1 MAKAKSFTLLPFI
14 SFLLLASCLSS
25 SSGEQFKA
33 NVTIANGLAYG
44 YYNYICPQV
53 EGLVRNY
60 LMQVYRSDAGQAAAI
75 LRLQSHDCFVQGCDG
90 SVLLDRSPERSEIP
104 NKDFKQQTFQI
115 IENLRQIVHYYCG
128 RVVSCSDLLTLA
140 ARDAVFFTGG
150 PDFSVPLGRRDGVT
164 FPRPGQTSEDLIAPT
179 AKTTDILARFARKGL
194 NFVDA
199 VALSGAH
206 TIGIAHCS
214 SFRGRLFPNRD
225 PTMEFSFYDRL
236 SRYCASPAIDPLVW
250 LDFRS
255 PFRFDNLYFVDL
267 MNRQGLFTSDQ
278 DLFED
283 PRTRG
288 TVINFAY
295 NQQQFFVNFAAA
307 MIRMGIVG
315 VLTDG
320 QGEIRARCNM
330 RNSDFYNLESVLE
343 KDNISSSAAI

>member
-1 MAKAKSFTLLPFI
+1 MSLL
-14 SFLLLASCLSS
+14 
-25 SSGEQFKA
+25 Q
-33 NVTIANGLAYG
+33 
-44 YYNYICPQV
+44 
-53 EGLVRNY
+53 
-60 LMQVYRSDAGQAAAI
+60 
-75 LRLQSHDCFVQGCDG
+75 
-90 SVLLDRSPERSEIP
+90 
-104 NKDFKQQTFQI
+104 
-115 IENLRQIVHYYCG
+115 
-128 RVVSCSDLLTLA
+128 
-140 ARDAVFFTGG
+140 TGG